1 MDVQQRGEVDFDEFK
16 AGMKLAGM
24 QFSEAEAREI
34 FDTADLDGGGTIDY
48 EEFSEVMREKLDD
61 DGGGAQGDD
70 SVKLRGLEGYWEKEQ
85 QDQQQQRQRRRREGV
100 GSGPSAATRVLMK
113 GECVGGVAL
122 DITAAAMEA
131 GGGSGGRP
139 FICSIGPFVSLVHAL
154 VHSLVYSL
162 VYSLVHSLVLWSIRW
177 STHRTGYGPPHLDSK
192 HCFKGASDSP
202 TPMYVLTV

>member
-131 GGGSGGRP
+131 GGGGGSPIHLLHRSIRFVGP
-139 FICSIGPFVSLVHAL
+139 CIGPFVGLFVGLFVGPFIGPL
-154 VHSLVYSL
+154 VHSLV
-162 VYSLVHSLVLWSIRW
+162 HSPHRLWS
-177 STHRTGYGPPHLDSK
+177 
-192 HCFKGASDSP
+192 A
-202 TPMYVLTV
+202 TP